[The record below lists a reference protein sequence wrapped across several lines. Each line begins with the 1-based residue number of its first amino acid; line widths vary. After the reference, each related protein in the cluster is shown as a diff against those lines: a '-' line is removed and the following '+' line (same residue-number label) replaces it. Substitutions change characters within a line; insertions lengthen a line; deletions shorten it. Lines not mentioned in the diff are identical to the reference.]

1 MLNWKLAGTALGVIA
16 FIAAPTASAS
26 AASGPHTSA
35 GSDVASSTKAN
46 ALTAMHGEAFAYA
59 KYGAYAGQAARTG
72 KTMVAMLFTRTAG
85 VELGDHYASEAKV
98 AGLVGSNR
106 ANLQDAITGETYEW
120 QTMYPGFAAQ
130 AKRDGCPKAAA
141 LFTEIANDEAGHA
154 AAYTT
159 ALRSLSNPNVQVP
172 APQVVVPVT
181 ITRSTPACS
190 GQTLT
195 NLLDAMHGDRARQIG
210 GEAFAYAKY
219 NLYADHAQQTGHPS
233 IAKLFRGTAQVEL
246 REHFAGEAVLAGL
259 VGSNWANLTD
269 AITGETYAA
278 QTMYPGFARQAA
290 KAGDRHAAWLFSEIA
305 NDEAGHAAAFTAARH
320 RL

>member
-16 FIAAPTASAS
+16 VIAAPAASAS

-35 GSDVASSTKAN
+35 GSDVAASTKTN

-59 KYGAYAGQAARTG
+59 KYSAYAGQAARTG
-72 KTMVAMLFTRTAG
+72 KTTVAKLFTRTAR

-98 AGLVGSNR
+98 AGLVGSNQ
-106 ANLQDAITGETYEW
+106 ANLQDAINGETYETT
-120 QTMYPGFAAQ
+120 TMYPGFAAQ
-130 AKRDGCPKAAA
+130 ATKDGCTAAA
-141 LFTEIANDEAGHA
+141 DLFTEIAKDEAGHA

-159 ALRSLSNPNVQVP
+159 ALGSLSNKSVKAP

-181 ITRSTPACS
+181 ITRSKPACS

-195 NLLDAMHGDRARQIG
+195 NLLDAMHG
-210 GEAFAYAKY
+210 EAFAHAKY
-219 NLYADHAQQTGHPS
+219 NLYADHAQRTGHPS

-259 VGSNWANLTD
+259 VGSNRANLTD
-269 AITGETYAA
+269 AITGETYEAK
-278 QTMYPGFARQAA
+278 TMYPGFAHQAA
-290 KAGDRHAAWLFSEIA
+290 KAGDRQAAGLFSEIA

>member
-1 MLNWKLAGTALGVIA
+1 MLNWKLAGIALGVIA
-16 FIAAPTASAS
+16 VIAAPTASA
-26 AASGPHTSA
+26 SA

-59 KYGAYAGQAARTG
+59 KYSAYAGQAARTG
-72 KTMVAMLFTRTAG
+72 KTTVAKLFTRTAG

-98 AGLVGSNR
+98 AGLVGSDQ
-106 ANLQDAITGETYEW
+106 ANLRDAIKGETYE
-120 QTMYPGFAAQ
+120 TTIMYPRFAAQ
-130 AKRDGCPKAAA
+130 AKKDRCTAAA
-141 LFTEIANDEAGHA
+141 KLFTEIAKDEAGHA
-154 AAYTT
+154 AAYKT
-159 ALRSLSNPNVQVP
+159 ALRSLSNTNVTVP

-195 NLLDAMHGDRARQIG
+195 NLLDAMHG
-210 GEAFAYAKY
+210 EAFAYAKY
-219 NLYADHAQQTGHPS
+219 NLYADHAQQTGHRS
-233 IAKLFRGTAQVEL
+233 IAKLFRGTAPVEL

-259 VGSNWANLTD
+259 VGSNRANLTD
-269 AITGETYAA
+269 AITGETYEAK
-278 QTMYPGFARQAA
+278 TMYPGFAHKAA
-290 KAGDRHAAWLFSEIA
+290 KAGDRHAARLFSEIA

>member
-1 MLNWKLAGTALGVIA
+1 MLNWKLAGTTLGVIA
-16 FIAAPTASAS
+16 VIAAPTASAS

-35 GSDVASSTKAN
+35 GSHVAASTKAN

-59 KYGAYAGQAARTG
+59 KYSAYAGQAAGTG
-72 KTMVAMLFTRTAG
+72 KTTVAKLFTRTAR
-85 VELGDHYASEAKV
+85 VELGDHYSSEAKV

-106 ANLQDAITGETYEW
+106 ANLQDAVNGETYETT
-120 QTMYPGFAAQ
+120 TMYPGFAAQ
-130 AKRDGCPKAAA
+130 ATTDRCPLAAE
-141 LFTEIANDEAGHA
+141 LFTEIAKDEAGHA

-159 ALRSLSNPNVQVP
+159 ALGSLSNTSVKVP

-181 ITRSTPACS
+181 ITRSKPACS

-195 NLLDAMHGDRARQIG
+195 NLLDAMH

-259 VGSNWANLTD
+259 VGSNGANLTD
-269 AITGETYAA
+269 AITGETYEA
-278 QTMYPGFARQAA
+278 QTMYPGFADQAA
-290 KAGDRHAAWLFSEIA
+290 TAGDLQAAGLFSEIA

>member
-16 FIAAPTASAS
+16 VIAAPTASAS

-35 GSDVASSTKAN
+35 GSNVAASTKAN

-72 KTMVAMLFTRTAG
+72 KTTVAKLFTKTAR

-106 ANLQDAITGETYEW
+106 ANLQDAINGETYETT
-120 QTMYPGFAAQ
+120 TMYPGFAAQ
-130 AKRDGCPKAAA
+130 ASAEGCTAAA
-141 LFTEIANDEAGHA
+141 DLFTEIAKDEAGHA

-159 ALRSLSNPNVQVP
+159 ALGSLSDPSVKVP

-181 ITRSTPACS
+181 ITRSKPACS
-190 GQTLT
+190 GQTLA
-195 NLLDAMHGDRARQIG
+195 NLLDAMH

-259 VGSNWANLTD
+259 VGSNRANLTD
-269 AITGETYAA
+269 AITGETYEA
-278 QTMYPGFARQAA
+278 QTMYPGFAHQAA
-290 KAGDRHAAWLFSEIA
+290 TAGDLQAAGLFSEIA

>member
-106 ANLQDAITGETYEW
+106 ANLQDAINGETYETT
-120 QTMYPGFAAQ
+120 TMYPGFAAQ
-130 AKRDGCPKAAA
+130 AKTDGCTAAA
-141 LFTEIANDEAGHA
+141 DLFTEIAKDEAGHA
-154 AAYTT
+154 AAYKT
-159 ALRSLSNPNVQVP
+159 ALRSLSNTNVKVP

-181 ITRSTPACS
+181 ITRSKPACS
-190 GQTLT
+190 GQTLA
-195 NLLDAMHGDRARQIG
+195 NLLDAMH

-219 NLYADHAQQTGHPS
+219 NLYADHAAQTGHPS
-233 IAKLFRGTAQVEL
+233 IAKLFRGTAPVEL

-290 KAGDRHAAWLFSEIA
+290 KAGDRHAAWLFREIA

-320 RL
+320 WL

>member
-16 FIAAPTASAS
+16 VIAAPTASAS
-26 AASGPHTSA
+26 AASRAHTSA
-35 GSDVASSTKAN
+35 GSDVAASTKAN

-72 KTMVAMLFTRTAG
+72 KTTVAKLFTRTAR

-106 ANLQDAITGETYEW
+106 ANLRDAITGETYETT
-120 QTMYPGFAAQ
+120 TMYPGFAAQ
-130 AKRDGCPKAAA
+130 AKTDGCTAAA
-141 LFTEIANDEAGHA
+141 DLFTEIAKDEAGHA

-159 ALRSLSNPNVQVP
+159 ALGSLSDTSVTVP

-195 NLLDAMHGDRARQIG
+195 NLLYAMH
-210 GEAFAYAKY
+210 GEAFAHAKY
-219 NLYADHAQQTGHPS
+219 NLYADHAAQTGHPS

-259 VGSNWANLTD
+259 VGSNRANLTD
-269 AITGETYAA
+269 AITGETYEAK
-278 QTMYPGFARQAA
+278 TMYPGFAHQAA
-290 KAGDRHAAWLFSEIA
+290 KAGDRHAARLFREIGR
-305 NDEAGHAAAFTAARH
+305 DERAHAHAFTAARH